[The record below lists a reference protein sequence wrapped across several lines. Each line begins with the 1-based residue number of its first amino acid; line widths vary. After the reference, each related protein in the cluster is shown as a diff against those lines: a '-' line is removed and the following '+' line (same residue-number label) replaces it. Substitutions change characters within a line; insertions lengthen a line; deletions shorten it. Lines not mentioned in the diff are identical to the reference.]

1 MQIARVAIVGRPP
14 RRMPFLMPQ
23 RGNSTKRLMPTA
35 NPFRTEDLIYF
46 AWIAAASAGTLRM
59 AIVGRWIKKSGIV
72 GPEMPRKVRL
82 WLAAGGI
89 LLAGFA
95 IYFLLQAMN

>member
-1 MQIARVAIVGRPP
+1 
-14 RRMPFLMPQ
+14 
-23 RGNSTKRLMPTA
+23 
-35 NPFRTEDLIYF
+35 
-46 AWIAAASAGTLRM
+46 M